1 LIGKLREGG
10 FSDFLVNKIIP
21 LVFDPKILPRLGDRE
36 MPHWRR
42 KLDHELVE
50 FRSGNID
57 LSGLNGPVWIDDA
70 RLCGHF
76 AKSGDETVTLYADG
90 TAVEIPIF

>member
-1 LIGKLREGG
+1 MTLSSFGLAT
-10 FSDFLVNKIIP
+10 S
-21 LVFDPKILPRLGDRE
+21 
-36 MPHWRR
+36 
-42 KLDHELVE
+42 
-50 FRSGNID
+50 D
-57 LSGLNGPVWIDDA
+57 LSGLYGPVWIDDA